1 MIYIGSRKTTLIGE
15 YHVLSLAII
24 SKDGK
29 QGLER
34 ILSQVDGHVDEI
46 VVVLPPNDPSE
57 SFLKEKGVKVHV
69 EDFTQPI
76 EPKIRKK
83 MVEWGVDVPKG
94 YKIFKF
100 AEARNKTLELASG
113 DYYFWLDD
121 DDSVVGVENIRKIID
136 MNKNI
141 DVFDAVY
148 DYGKDEEGHSISDH
162 VRERIVRHDG
172 RMKWVGGELG
182 LIHETMTPKEG
193 VNLISKKIP
202 KNIFYVD
209 HNSEHMEQSSNRNL
223 IALLYEYLKTDGKDA
238 RTIYYLGNE
247 LFNRGRYG
255 QCIDIM
261 TKYIS
266 VGGWDEEKYRA
277 WLYIAESYRLLKDSE
292 SARNAYLSATKEL
305 PDRPD
310 AYIGIGETYFDDDN
324 FKKSIE
330 FTMTGLSKKI
340 PDTKSAVDITKYTF
354 RPMVYLALCYAQTGK
369 TDLAYKWFS
378 KARAVNPNHEW
389 IEDYNDYF
397 EDIKDLDEYVKA
409 FVKLGQI
416 SQRLYPKTLNKL
428 AEAVPEELQ
437 DQEILR
443 DFKWRY
449 TKPKVWSS
457 NSIVYFCSSA
467 FEDWDASSLKTGCG
481 GSEEAVIHLTKRW
494 VEMGYE
500 VTVYNNCKTEG
511 IVDGVNWV
519 RYEKFNPRDLFN
531 VIISWRNN
539 LFAAYNVVAKHKI
552 IDMHDVPSGPYYTLD
567 NLKGVDL
574 FVKSNYHKSLF
585 NLPDDKFTIIPNG
598 IEVDKFKGG
607 DKVKNS
613 VLWTSSY
620 DRGLENLLT
629 IWPDVIKEVPDATL
643 DVYYGFNL
651 FDSMPQ
657 GKSKEGKLWKQ
668 KMLKLLDQPGVKE
681 HGRVGSETIIEATK
695 RADVFAYPTDFPE
708 ISCITA
714 MKMQAGGAIP
724 ITSGFA
730 ALKETILFPEPT
742 IDITNENGLNIYK
755 EKLINILKLSRD
767 EKSNL
772 RTAMK
777 KIDKFDW
784 NTIARSW
791 DEKFKS

>member
-1 MIYIGSRKTTLIGE
+1 LHCE
-15 YHVLSLAII
+15 
-24 SKDGK
+24 
-29 QGLER
+29 
-34 ILSQVDGHVDEI
+34 
-46 VVVLPPNDPSE
+46 
-57 SFLKEKGVKVHV
+57 F
-69 EDFTQPI
+69 
-76 EPKIRKK
+76 
-83 MVEWGVDVPKG
+83 
-94 YKIFKF
+94 
-100 AEARNKTLELASG
+100 
-113 DYYFWLDD
+113 
-121 DDSVVGVENIRKIID
+121 VG
-136 MNKNI
+136 
-141 DVFDAVY
+141 F
-148 DYGKDEEGHSISDH
+148 
-162 VRERIVRHDG
+162 
-172 RMKWVGGELG
+172 
-182 LIHETMTPKEG
+182 
-193 VNLISKKIP
+193 
-202 KNIFYVD
+202 
-209 HNSEHMEQSSNRNL
+209 
-223 IALLYEYLKTDGKDA
+223 
-238 RTIYYLGNE
+238 
-247 LFNRGRYG
+247 
-255 QCIDIM
+255 
-261 TKYIS
+261 
-266 VGGWDEEKYRA
+266 
-277 WLYIAESYRLLKDSE
+277 
-292 SARNAYLSATKEL
+292 
-305 PDRPD
+305 
-310 AYIGIGETYFDDDN
+310 
-324 FKKSIE
+324 
-330 FTMTGLSKKI
+330 
-340 PDTKSAVDITKYTF
+340 
-354 RPMVYLALCYAQTGK
+354 
-369 TDLAYKWFS
+369 
-378 KARAVNPNHEW
+378 ARAVNPNHEW

-574 FVKSNYHKSLF
+574 FVKSDYHKSLF

-695 RADVFAYPTDFPE
+695 KADVFAYPTDFPE

-784 NTIARSW
+784 NTIAERW
-791 DEKFKS
+791 IGGLK